1 MGAAQVSGSSG
12 DRASS
17 GRSHACAG
25 IGSRRG
31 AGGACARDTVA
42 GGASLPASGRDRPAP
57 AAACPGGG
65 AARNGTR
72 GTLAGAGLGPRS

>member
-42 GGASLPASGRDRPAP
+42 GGVALVGADP
-57 AAACPGGG
+57 AAVSVRITSLATPEPSAEGLVASPSPALDGG
-65 AARNGTR
+65 
-72 GTLAGAGLGPRS
+72 